1 MHIAMLSAEYPPR
14 WGGMGSTVFHLSSA
28 LASRGHSVTIITRNG
43 AGNNSPSVS
52 GVEIIS
58 VGWLRIPME
67 FTRSYGRSALRALKK
82 LNKSNPVDVVHLHC
96 PMISWSRRQFLDCK
110 KNVAPIVSSLH
121 GSWLGEKDGLLTAK
135 EQKETAVWAN
145 PNDLAILLTSGRY
158 ARFENEALLGSDV
171 CVANSE
177 ATKNDFISRYS
188 PPKDWDCEVIYWGVD
203 TQMFT
208 PIVNFNKDL
217 RSRFGCSEDD
227 ILLLAV
233 GRLAARKGYGS
244 LLKAFAQVK
253 SNFPN
258 SRLVIV
264 GRGHLRKR
272 LLNQAKNL
280 GISSSVYI
288 ESGMSFE
295 ELAELFRNADLT
307 VYPSY
312 YEGQGL
318 IPLESM
324 SSGTPVVTVNHGPL
338 PEMVDSEVGALFEM
352 GNINSMSET
361 ILKEISDK
369 KSLKEKGDAGRKRVL
384 ENFTYEIEADQF
396 IEIYERIV

>member
-295 ELAELFRNADLT
+295 EL
-307 VYPSY
+307 S
-312 YEGQGL
+312 L
-318 IPLESM
+318 I
-324 SSGTPVVTVNHGPL
+324 H
-338 PEMVDSEVGALFEM
+338 
-352 GNINSMSET
+352 I
-361 ILKEISDK
+361 
-369 KSLKEKGDAGRKRVL
+369 
-384 ENFTYEIEADQF
+384 
-396 IEIYERIV
+396 

>member
-244 LLKAFAQVK
+244 LLKAFALV
-253 SNFPN
+253 NTELPD

-264 GRGHLRKR
+264 GRGHLRSR
-272 LLNQAKNL
+272 LLKQADKL
-280 GISSSVYI
+280 GISSSVFI
-288 ESGMSFE
+288 ESSMSFL
-295 ELAELFRNADLT
+295 ELASLFRSADLT
-307 VYPSY
+307 IYPSY

-324 SSGTPVVTVNHGPL
+324 SSGTPVVTVDHGPL
-338 PEMVDSEVGALFEM
+338 PEMVDSTVGALFTM
-352 GNINSMSET
+352 GDVNSMSST
-361 ILKEISDK
+361 ILDEIEDK
-369 KSLKEKGDAGRKRVL
+369 KILEKKGIAGRKRVT
-384 ENFTYEIEADQF
+384 ENFTYEIDADYF
-396 IEIYERIV
+396 IKIYSRV

>member
-1 MHIAMLSAEYPPR
+1 MLSAEYPPR
-14 WGGMGSTVFHLSSA
+14 WGGMGSTVFHLTSA

-384 ENFTYEIEADQF
+384 ENFTYEIDADQF